1 MTTLIGVLI
10 NVYSTIV
17 PVVSVETEI
26 EIVDPDGGDFIV
38 DPVGSVFIID
48 PGA

>member
-17 PVVSVETEI
+17 PVASVEI